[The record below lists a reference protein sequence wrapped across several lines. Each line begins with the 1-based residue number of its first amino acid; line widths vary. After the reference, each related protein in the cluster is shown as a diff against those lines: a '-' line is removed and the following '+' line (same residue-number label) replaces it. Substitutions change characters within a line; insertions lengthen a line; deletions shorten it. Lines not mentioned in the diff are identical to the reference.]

1 MLSRNQLCA
10 GRKEEHSTEREHC
23 VGRPVEG
30 VNRKKPKGS
39 VDGVSKWRWNLVWS
53 ESEKWE
59 DSYIMWGLIGNVSE
73 L

>member
-1 MLSRNQLCA
+1 MQG
-10 GRKEEHSTEREHC
+10 GRKNIPQKGNIVWE
-23 VGRPVEG
+23 GPVEG

-59 DSYIMWGLIGNVSE
+59 DSYIMWDLIGNVSE